1 MPKDLTKP
9 NNAKMTAKGATAEL
23 QCRDDA
29 RAKSL
34 GLFRN
39 RGQYWSLVHP
49 HTRRVVSSRR
59 TDLDAAIETL
69 SRDLSIEMQLR
80 KLACIA
86 QQAQTPRS
94 MRGQTV

>member
-1 MPKDLTKP
+1 MPKDLTKRNDVKMP
-9 NNAKMTAKGATAEL
+9 AKAGPAES
-23 QCRDDA
+23 QDRDEA
-29 RAKSL
+29 RAKAL
-34 GLFRN
+34 GMFRN
-39 RGQYWSLVHP
+39 RGQFWSLVHP

-86 QQAQTPRS
+86 QQAATPRS
-94 MRGQTV
+94 VRSSTV